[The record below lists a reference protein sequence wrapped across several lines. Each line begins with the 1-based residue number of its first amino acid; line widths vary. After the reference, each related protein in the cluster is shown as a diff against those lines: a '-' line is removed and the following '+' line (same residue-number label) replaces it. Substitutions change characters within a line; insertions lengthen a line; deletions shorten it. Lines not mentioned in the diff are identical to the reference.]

1 VIYSIQSTNKDR
13 AELLGFFSQVSLNL
27 QQGTQNDLSPL
38 QSLECT
44 LRAVLKAAPLP
55 PNDRQITRADI
66 ELAHSSAFEML
77 SSHLRAAQRAG
88 ELKDGDP
95 SRIATLILCVVLGAM
110 RFAQRLKEPL
120 GRQDAEPLPT
130 VLLHLLAPN
139 RCLRMMGTSGRP
151 QPSRAGRRWKDGFL
165 AHSGPSKGGCGKADV
180 DLEFPTFPDPANA
193 GDYRGRPASR
203 PCRSSARKPDT
214 EI

>member
-1 VIYSIQSTNKDR
+1 MIYSIHSTDKDR

-27 QQGTQNDLSPL
+27 QLGTQNDLSPL

-44 LRAVLKAAPLP
+44 LRAVLMAAPLP

-77 SSHLRAAQRAG
+77 SSHLRTTQCAG

-95 SRIATLILCVVLGAM
+95 SRIATLVLCVVLGAM

-120 GRQDAEPLPT
+120 GRQEAEALLT

-139 RCLRMMGTSGRP
+139 GCRRMAGTVACP
-151 QPSRAGRRWKDGFL
+151 QPSRR
-165 AHSGPSKGGCGKADV
+165 
-180 DLEFPTFPDPANA
+180 
-193 GDYRGRPASR
+193 YQ
-203 PCRSSARKPDT
+203 
-214 EI
+214 